1 MEEDKLDNL
10 YQEIILDHYR
20 RPRNQNLIENSE
32 IKAEGFNP
40 FCGDRIIITANFS
53 EQGIINQV
61 GMKGEG
67 CAISQA
73 SASMMSEILK
83 GKTLENIVNLTQTF
97 RGMMRGNELS
107 EKDITLFGE
116 LMALEGVR
124 EFPVRIKCA
133 LLAWSALDEG
143 INNYKK

>member
-1 MEEDKLDNL
+1 MEENKLDNL

-20 RPRNQNLIENSE
+20 RPRNSNLIIDPE
-32 IKAEGFNP
+32 IHAEGFNP
-40 FCGDRIIITANFS
+40 FCGDRIIITAKFD
-53 EQGIINQV
+53 EKGYVNQV
-61 GMKGEG
+61 GLESEG

-73 SASMMSEILK
+73 SASMMGEILK
-83 GKTLENIVNLTQTF
+83 GKTLESISILAGTF
-97 RGMMRGNELS
+97 RNMMRGNKLT
-107 EKDITLFGE
+107 EKDIELFGE

>member
-1 MEEDKLDNL
+1 
-10 YQEIILDHYR
+10 
-20 RPRNQNLIENSE
+20 
-32 IKAEGFNP
+32 
-40 FCGDRIIITANFS
+40 
-53 EQGIINQV
+53 
-61 GMKGEG
+61 MKGEG

>member
-20 RPRNQNLIENSE
+20 RPRNPNIVLNPQIH
-32 IKAEGFNP
+32 AEGFNP
-40 FCGDRIIITANFS
+40 FCGDRIIITANFDKDGVVN
-53 EQGIINQV
+53 EV
-61 GMKGEG
+61 GMEGEG

-73 SASMMSEILK
+73 SASMMGEILK
-83 GKTLENIVNLTQTF
+83 GKTLESISSLTETF
-97 RGMMRGNELS
+97 RGMMRGNNLS
-107 EKDITLFGE
+107 EKDIELFGE